1 MKIVGGIH
9 RKQLGFTIVELLI
22 VIVVIAIL
30 AALAIV
36 AFNSVQARANNSK
49 TESAV
54 AQWRKIL
61 ISYATENGNYP
72 LENTLSGTSFCLGE
86 ATNYPTGCWNGNVVA
101 AFNNEVRSYIGGT
114 LPNPSNQPLYMYTS
128 NRIGAAYSRSDI
140 NLDGQPHT
148 WSISYVLKG
157 DVRCSASGQ
166 AGGIWTSASSTPNA
180 NGRIEFP
187 NGNTLCRVLL
197 PDPSKL

>member
-1 MKIVGGIH
+1 MKIVGGMH
-9 RKQLGFTIVELLI
+9 RKQHGFTIVELLI

-36 AFNSVQARANNSK
+36 AFNGVQARANNSK

-148 WSISYVLKG
+148 WSISW
-157 DVRCSASGQ
+157 RCTLLGK
-166 AGGIWTSASSTPNA
+166 WTS
-180 NGRIEFP
+180 GRSMDERLKYAECKRK
-187 NGNTLCRVLL
+187 NRVSEWQYSL
-197 PDPSKL
+197 PGAFA

>member
-1 MKIVGGIH
+1 MKIVGGMH
-9 RKQLGFTIVELLI
+9 RKQHGFTIVELLI

-36 AFNSVQARANNSK
+36 AFNGVQARANNSK

-148 WSISYVLKG
+148 WSISW
-157 DVRCSASGQ
+157 RCTLLGK
-166 AGGIWTSASSTPNA
+166 WTS
-180 NGRIEFP
+180 GRNMDERLKYAECKRK
-187 NGNTLCRVLL
+187 NRVSEWQYSL
-197 PDPSKL
+197 PGAFA